1 MSQQITSRIRPATI
15 QTLDPSKLSSSEFI
29 DASLKLEI
37 RAYGRDKSLFRMHY
51 HGHSRFPEGTRGFLY
66 YHSPEASDPPI
77 AGEIRFRL
85 TPGNDPA
92 YFTHGSDL
100 LCPNGLP
107 WVIHL
112 LAMAGS
118 QKKLFYQPIRKLLID
133 DGLVAPAL
141 LEKWDTNELHLF
153 RNSRIIHSFGQPF
166 AIKFDVENFDFHL
179 PMANQLQFVR
189 FQGLFCHSYRRFAY
203 SGGYINTACLIPTL
217 N

>member
-1 MSQQITSRIRPATI
+1 VQIH
-15 QTLDPSKLSSSEFI
+15 
-29 DASLKLEI
+29 
-37 RAYGRDKSLFRMHY
+37 AYGRDKSIFCTRY
-51 HGHSRFPEGTRGFLY
+51 HSKSRFPEGTRGFLY

-112 LAMAGS
+112 LAMTGS
-118 QKKLFYQPIRKLLID
+118 QTKLFYQPIRKLLID

-141 LEKWDTNELHLF
+141 LEKWDTNEHHLF
-153 RNSRIIHSFGQPF
+153 RCSRIIHSFGQLF
-166 AIKFDVENFDFHL
+166 AINFDMTSFNFYL
-179 PMANQLQFVR
+179 PMGNQLQFLT
-189 FQGLFCHSYRRFAY
+189 FQGLFCRHRRFAPY
-203 SGGYINTACLIPTL
+203 SGGHVNIACLIPTL

>member
-1 MSQQITSRIRPATI
+1 MSQQIASRIRLATI

-29 DASLKLEI
+29 DASLKLKI
-37 RAYGRDKSLFRMHY
+37 RAYGRDKSFFNANY
-51 HGHSRFPEGTRGFLY
+51 HGCSKFPEGTRGFLY
-66 YHSPEASDPPI
+66 YHSSGPPA
-77 AGEIRFRL
+77 AGQIRFRL

-107 WVIHL
+107 WAIHL

-118 QKKLFYQPIRKLLID
+118 QKKLLYQPIRKLLID

-141 LEKWDTNELHLF
+141 LEKWDTNELHLI
-153 RNSRIIHSFGQPF
+153 RSSRIIHSFGQPF

-179 PMANQLQFVR
+179 PMANQLQFQR
-189 FQGLFCHSYRRFAY
+189 FLGLFCRHRRFAPY
-203 SGGYINTACLIPTL
+203 SGGHVNIACLIPTL